1 MIHDWSWWTRKKT
14 SDCFV
19 CWWRKNVWKNS
30 RFSVNQSK
38 YKVLSEKLMF
48 WLDAW
53 CFISMF
59 IDEAQHQQ
67 AFSIS
72 EMKLYKLEYSIVHD
86 DDSTLE

>member
-1 MIHDWSWWTRKKT
+1 
-14 SDCFV
+14 
-19 CWWRKNVWKNS
+19 
-30 RFSVNQSK
+30 
-38 YKVLSEKLMF
+38 
-48 WLDAW
+48 
-53 CFISMF
+53 MF